1 MRSKKFLLMVG
12 AAMLALSTF
21 APAATASSRGGDLR
35 VTKECSAY
43 FGRAGEFCT
52 FVTSNIRAIPSG
64 ARIYYADAAGATI
77 LDTDVVIVAGP
88 GNVANGHCTLDFLA
102 LPGRCTFSGGTGNFV
117 HFHASAAVSAL
128 GNNVWQWDGS
138 FSFRPRD

>member
-1 MRSKKFLLMVG
+1 MGSKRILLTLG
-12 AAMLALSTF
+12 AAMLALSAF
-21 APAATASSRGGDLR
+21 APAATASSRGGDLH
-35 VTKECSAY
+35 VTKECSQY
-43 FGRAGEFCT
+43 FGHAGEFCT

-64 ARIYYADAAGATI
+64 ARIYYADAAGETT

-88 GNVANGHCTLDFLA
+88 GNVAYGHCTLDFLA
-102 LPGRCTFSGGTGNFV
+102 LPGRCTFSGGTGKFV

-138 FSFRPRD
+138 YSFSQRA